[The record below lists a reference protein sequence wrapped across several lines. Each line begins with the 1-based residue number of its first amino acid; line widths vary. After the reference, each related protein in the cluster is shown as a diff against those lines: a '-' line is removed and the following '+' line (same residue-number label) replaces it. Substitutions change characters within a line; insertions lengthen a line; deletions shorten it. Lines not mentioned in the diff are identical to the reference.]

1 MKLIN
6 AQNFWNDGDNDKN
19 NDKQQPY
26 DDIPVCLAE
35 ANKIT
40 FSYMKRADRIGLGR
54 NSHKSPVKNVTD
66 YMKPSPVKVI
76 DADGEITYKVDD
88 STPKTSSGIDKEYLY
103 RNLEDIK
110 QIAAL
115 VCAEFRYNHPD
126 DYNTEEIQREL
137 YRAAYREID
146 KYIYAQQRAEPVNMY
161 SQEFD
166 AIQRESIRDRYF
178 YKEVDEFDV
187 LHDKLQEWGIVTNR
201 RRDTVD
207 RLEEYITLQLTV
219 KNASTVFVEKYGE
232 YMRESYSKIYQ
243 LFKTYIK
250 ANI

>member
-54 NSHKSPVKNVTD
+54 NSHKSAVKNVTD

-76 DADGEITYKVDD
+76 DADGNTTYKVDN

-187 LHDKLQEWGIVTNR
+187 LHDKLQEWGIATNR

-219 KNASTVFVEKYGE
+219 KNAYDTFGEKYGKSQADKCGAF
-232 YMRESYSKIYQ
+232 YTQFKIW
-243 LFKTYIK
+243 LK
-250 ANI
+250 

>member
-6 AQNFWNDGDNDKN
+6 AQNFWNDNENNKNKNGHNTPLWGDW
-19 NDKQQPY
+19 PG
-26 DDIPVCLAE
+26 IVAE
-35 ANKIT
+35 SNKIT
-40 FSYMKRADRIGLGR
+40 NSYIKRADRVGLGR
-54 NSHKSPVKNVTD
+54 NSHKAAVKNVAD

-76 DADGEITYKVDD
+76 DADGNTTYKVDN

-115 VCAEFRYNHPD
+115 VCVDFSFRHEA
-126 DYNTEEIQREL
+126 DYDTEEVQREL

-178 YKEVDEFDV
+178 YKEVDEFDI
-187 LHDKLQEWGIVTNR
+187 LHYKLQEWGIATNR

-219 KNASTVFVEKYGE
+219 KNAYDTFGEKYGKSQADKCGAF
-232 YMRESYSKIYQ
+232 YTQFKIW
-243 LFKTYIK
+243 LK
-250 ANI
+250 

>member
-6 AQNFWNDGDNDKN
+6 MQGFWNDWNNGD
-19 NDKQQPY
+19 DKQY
-26 DDIPVCLAE
+26 NNNIPKCMVE

-40 FSYMKRADRIGLGR
+40 YSYIKRADRIGLGR
-54 NSHKSPVKNVTD
+54 NSHKSAVKNVTD

-76 DADGEITYKVDD
+76 DADGNTTYKVDN

-115 VCAEFRYNHPD
+115 VCVDFSFRHEA
-126 DYNTEEIQREL
+126 DYNTEEVQREL
-137 YRAAYREID
+137 YRTAYREID

-187 LHDKLQEWGIVTNR
+187 LHDKLQEWGIATNR
-201 RRDTVD
+201 RRDTVE

-219 KNASTVFVEKYGE
+219 KNASAVFANKHGARSRQHYSE
-232 YMRESYSKIYQ
+232 YYQSFKDWLKI
-243 LFKTYIK
+243 
-250 ANI
+250 

>member
-54 NSHKSPVKNVTD
+54 NSHKSAVKNVTD

-219 KNASTVFVEKYGE
+219 KNASTVFIERYDETTRKQ
-232 YMRESYSKIYQ
+232 YSTIYTS
-243 LFKTYIK
+243 FKQWIHK
-250 ANI
+250 

>member
-6 AQNFWNDGDNDKN
+6 MQGFWNDWNNGD
-19 NDKQQPY
+19 DKQY
-26 DDIPVCLAE
+26 NNNIPKCMVE

-40 FSYMKRADRIGLGR
+40 SSYIKRADRIGLGR
-54 NSHKSPVKNVTD
+54 NSHKSAVKNVTD

-76 DADGEITYKVDD
+76 DADGNTTYKVDN

-115 VCAEFRYNHPD
+115 VCVDFSFRHEA
-126 DYNTEEIQREL
+126 DYNTEEVQREL

-161 SQEFD
+161 SQESD

-187 LHDKLQEWGIVTNR
+187 LHDKLQEWGIATNR
-201 RRDTVD
+201 RRDTVE

-219 KNASTVFVEKYGE
+219 KNASAVFANKHGARSRQHYSE
-232 YMRESYSKIYQ
+232 YYQSFKDWLKI
-243 LFKTYIK
+243 
-250 ANI
+250 

>member
-6 AQNFWNDGDNDKN
+6 AQNFWNDGDDDKN

-54 NSHKSPVKNVTD
+54 NSHKSAVKNVTD

-187 LHDKLQEWGIVTNR
+187 LHDKLQEWGIATNR
-201 RRDTVD
+201 RRDTVE

-219 KNASTVFVEKYGE
+219 KNASAVFANKHGARSRQHYSE
-232 YMRESYSKIYQ
+232 YYQSFKDWLKI
-243 LFKTYIK
+243 
-250 ANI
+250 

>member
-54 NSHKSPVKNVTD
+54 NSHKSAVKNVTD

-76 DADGEITYKVDD
+76 DADGNTTYKVDN

-115 VCAEFRYNHPD
+115 VCADFRYNHPD
-126 DYNTEEIQREL
+126 DYNKEEIQREL

-187 LHDKLQEWGIVTNR
+187 LHDKLQEWGIATNR

-219 KNASTVFVEKYGE
+219 KNAYDTFGEKYGKSQADKCGAF
-232 YMRESYSKIYQ
+232 YTQFKIW
-243 LFKTYIK
+243 LK
-250 ANI
+250 

>member
-115 VCAEFRYNHPD
+115 VCAEFRYNHAD
-126 DYNTEEIQREL
+126 DYDATEVQREL

-187 LHDKLQEWGIVTNR
+187 LHDKLQEWGIATNR

-219 KNASTVFVEKYGE
+219 KNASTVFANKHGARSRQHYSE
-232 YMRESYSKIYQ
+232 YYQSFKDWLKI
-243 LFKTYIK
+243 
-250 ANI
+250 

>member
-6 AQNFWNDGDNDKN
+6 MQGFWNDWNNGD
-19 NDKQQPY
+19 DKQY
-26 DDIPVCLAE
+26 NNNIPKCMVE

-40 FSYMKRADRIGLGR
+40 YSYIKRADRIGLGR
-54 NSHKSPVKNVTD
+54 NSHKSAVKNVTD

-76 DADGEITYKVDD
+76 DADGGITYKVDD

-115 VCAEFRYNHPD
+115 VCTEFRYNHAD
-126 DYNTEEIQREL
+126 DYDATEVQREL

-187 LHDKLQEWGIVTNR
+187 LHDKLQEWGIATNR

>member
-76 DADGEITYKVDD
+76 DADGNTTYKVDD
-88 STPKTSSGIDKEYLY
+88 STPKSSSGIDKEYLF

-115 VCAEFRYNHPD
+115 VCADFRYNHPD
-126 DYNTEEIQREL
+126 DYNKEEIQREL

-187 LHDKLQEWGIVTNR
+187 LHDKLQEWGIATNR

-219 KNASTVFVEKYGE
+219 KNAYDTFGEKYGKSQADKCGAF
-232 YMRESYSKIYQ
+232 YTQFKIW
-243 LFKTYIK
+243 LK
-250 ANI
+250 